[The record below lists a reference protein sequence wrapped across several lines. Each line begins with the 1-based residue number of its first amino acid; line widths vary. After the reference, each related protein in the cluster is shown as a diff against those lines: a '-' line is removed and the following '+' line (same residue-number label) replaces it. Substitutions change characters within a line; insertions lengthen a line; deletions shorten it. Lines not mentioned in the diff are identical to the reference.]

1 MEYDDLP
8 SQIPTET
15 WRRVLRSVC
24 RYDAIC
30 VRDSAEY
37 LYCIPLVFS
46 MGLEYTIFTFRLRD
60 NHHAHHADSQ
70 RFPLYQ

>member
-30 VRDSAEY
+30 VRGSAKY

-46 MGLEYTIFTFRLRD
+46 MGALSTRSFLLVLRD
-60 NHHAHHADSQ
+60 SHHAHHADPKRSS
-70 RFPLYQ
+70 L